1 MKLAKNIILSL
12 TVVFFIIGVHQTIT
26 LGFEVSYWI
35 FMLSISMYLTYRLVG
50 NMNKE
55 KPAKSVK
62 NSVKKKK
69 KIGSK
74 DQSHMNRQ
82 AKRHMQRMGMNKD

>member
-12 TVVFFIIGVHQTIT
+12 TVVFFFIGVHQTIT

-62 NSVKKKK
+62 NTQKKKK

-74 DQSHMNRQ
+74 DQSQMNRQ